1 MLGERQ
7 SRILELVVREYV
19 EAASP
24 IGSQLIARKYRL
36 NASPATIRN
45 EMADL
50 EEQGFLTHPHTS
62 SGRVP
67 TEHGYRYYVE
77 TLMQEEEL
85 PWEEQQTIRHQFH
98 QVERGQ
104 DAWVHLA
111 ASILAQSLE
120 NAAVVTAPWTSAC
133 RLKHLEL
140 VSLHDRTALVVL
152 VLDQARLKQQVL
164 LLEEEQTQ

>member
-1 MLGERQ
+1 MLSERQ

-24 IGSQLIARKYRL
+24 IGSQLIARKDRL

-50 EEQGFLTHPHTS
+50 EEQGLLTHPHTS

-85 PWEEQQTIRHQFH
+85 PWEEQPTIRDQCHQGA
-98 QVERGQ
+98 RG
-104 DAWVHLA
+104 
-111 ASILAQSLE
+111 LE
-120 NAAVVTAPWTSAC
+120 A
-133 RLKHLEL
+133 
-140 VSLHDRTALVVL
+140 
-152 VLDQARLKQQVL
+152 
-164 LLEEEQTQ
+164 